1 MSTNLTTIFFKKNV
15 QNNYFKYISNN
26 SATLLSSDSEAVA
39 FLLVSLLF
47 WKNLHINGQVRHKG
61 GRVNPF
67 QSNFGATK
75 GT

>member
-1 MSTNLTTIFFKKNV
+1 M
-15 QNNYFKYISNN
+15 SNN
-26 SATLLSSDSEAVA
+26 PATVLSSDSEVVA
-39 FLLVSLLF
+39 FPLVSLLF

-75 GT
+75 DT